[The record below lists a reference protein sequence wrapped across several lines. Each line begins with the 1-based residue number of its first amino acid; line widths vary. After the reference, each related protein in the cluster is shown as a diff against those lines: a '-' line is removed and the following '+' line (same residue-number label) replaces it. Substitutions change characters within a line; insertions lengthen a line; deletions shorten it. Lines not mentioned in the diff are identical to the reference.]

1 MLWYLVRA
9 LLLPRSTP
17 VVWIWSF
24 AFLCLRA
31 WKPHPVSSSSA
42 EVRLSFDVERR
53 LAACNRPRKN
63 DANVVLELQVRKV
76 TARMMRTSRDDVHF
90 SA

>member
-31 WKPHPVSSSSA
+31 WKPHPS
-42 EVRLSFDVERR
+42 RLIF
-53 LAACNRPRKN
+53 
-63 DANVVLELQVRKV
+63 
-76 TARMMRTSRDDVHF
+76 SRGSTF
-90 SA
+90 F